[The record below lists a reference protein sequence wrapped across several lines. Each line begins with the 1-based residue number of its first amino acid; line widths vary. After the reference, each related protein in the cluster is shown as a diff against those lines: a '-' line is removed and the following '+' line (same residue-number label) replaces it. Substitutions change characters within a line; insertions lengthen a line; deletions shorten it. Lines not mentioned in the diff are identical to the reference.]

1 MFRRRVAAS
10 RLRQRNL
17 ILSVH
22 LNRFVF
28 SSPRCPPLAFLCRR
42 CHRERRSTPTDAHS
56 LPHGLMGGGACS
68 ASDRPEGWARKVTNN
83 TNTLAF
89 LLLSSSESAFIS
101 PTLFFEA
108 SFPLYFIGPMLPYAR
123 WRTQSVKILTG
134 GASLALSAVCS
145 SNKDPYALCSAR
157 RVTPL
162 LLLRPLPSILSIL
175 LPPPTLRSITTEPWM
190 NCEYYYVLHFTTCRS
205 INAEH
210 VI

>member
-1 MFRRRVAAS
+1 MVCLGNNTVLPQAS
-10 RLRQRNL
+10 QSDLRKTDKPHDTDLASHPRPSCFPF
-17 ILSVH
+17 SV
-22 LNRFVF
+22 
-28 SSPRCPPLAFLCRR
+28 P
-42 CHRERRSTPTDAHS
+42 S
-56 LPHGLMGGGACS
+56 LP
-68 ASDRPEGWARKVTNN
+68 
-83 TNTLAF
+83 
-89 LLLSSSESAFIS
+89 LLFSLHLF
-101 PTLFFEA
+101 PLFFT
-108 SFPLYFIGPMLPYAR
+108 GPMLPYAR